1 MLSEAKEPW
10 WFFFVCSVVAL
21 PELILFGITYSPSL
35 LNALSHGVSLSHD
48 GVDHFEGYV
57 CLLA

>member
-1 MLSEAKEPW
+1 MKQKSHGGS
-10 WFFFVCSVVAL
+10 FFVCSVVAL

-35 LNALSHGVSLSHD
+35 LNALLCGGSLPHD
-48 GVDHFEGYV
+48 GVDHFEDDV